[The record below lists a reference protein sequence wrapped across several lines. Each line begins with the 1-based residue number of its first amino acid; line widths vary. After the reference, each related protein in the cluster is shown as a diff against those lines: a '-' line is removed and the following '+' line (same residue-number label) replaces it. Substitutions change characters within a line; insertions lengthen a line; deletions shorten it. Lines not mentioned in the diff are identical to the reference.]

1 MAIKI
6 EKSIIHS
13 NEAPRQIIFED
24 YKSLDGELPITGGW
38 GYTKDDA
45 VIIDK
50 NDPVVPEGLPFDGV
64 GIEYIFVEK
73 RIYEELI
80 IFKLLGE
87 PYAGIRWDQ
96 IEQNLESHDG
106 RHYDV
111 LSYEVT
117 AFSESDFNELKDEA
131 ESNNYFKDSSEGWAA
146 HEEKRESK
154 MISYTTEY
162 WFDITSF
169 FGIASINID
178 DPDNPFGIDDDLIP

>member
-1 MAIKI
+1 MTTKI
-6 EKSIIHS
+6 DKPIIRS
-13 NEAPRQIIFED
+13 QEAPRQIIFED
-24 YKSLDGELPITGGW
+24 YKLNGELPITGGW

-73 RIYEELI
+73 RIYDELI
-80 IFKLLGE
+80 IFRVLGE
-87 PYAGIRWDQ
+87 PYAGIDWEQ
-96 IEQNLESHDG
+96 IEQRLESHDG
-106 RHYDV
+106 RHYDI

-117 AFSESDFNELKDEA
+117 AFSESNWNELKDEW
-131 ESNNYFKDSSEGWAA
+131 ESNNYFKDSSEGFQA

-154 MISYTTEY
+154 MISYKTEY

-169 FGIASINID
+169 FSMN
-178 DPDNPFGIDDDLIP
+178 NDLT